1 MDVKT
6 LIEELKKLP
15 PQTELQEVRVKTSQY
30 GTGTEL
36 TDVVWHGAHV
46 TLEGN

>member
-15 PQTELQEVRVKTSQY
+15 PQTELQEVRVKQGYQTAQI
-30 GTGTEL
+30 
-36 TDVVWHGAHV
+36 TDVIWEGNNV
-46 TLEGN
+46 TLEAN